1 MSPDINHMLHLSVFP
16 DDEFRKTTIFLVCMS
31 IAGTF
36 LWDRLVLF
44 LFGPPPVMPV
54 PALPACAHTRARA
67 AAAVTQKTECYT
79 APGLHCSQPTTFSWP
94 CGGRP

>member
-16 DDEFRKTTIFLVCMS
+16 DDEFRKTTVFLVCMS

-44 LFGPPPVMPV
+44 LFGPPSIMPV
-54 PALPACAHTRARA
+54 SALRACVHTHTHDA
-67 AAAVTQKTECYT
+67 ASQKTDYYT
-79 APGLHCSQPTTFSWP
+79 VPGLHCSQPTIFSWP